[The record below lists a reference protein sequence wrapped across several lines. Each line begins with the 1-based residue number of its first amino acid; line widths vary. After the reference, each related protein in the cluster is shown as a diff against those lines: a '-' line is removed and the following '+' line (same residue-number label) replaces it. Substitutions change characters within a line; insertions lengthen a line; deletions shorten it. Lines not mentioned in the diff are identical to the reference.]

1 VPAPQAHECRGATE
15 PGTNSHGLTQGHGCR
30 GARVWHPP
38 DGSTQS
44 RRQHN
49 GTSHLGPEATLPLH
63 QSVWHTWPTR
73 SPSRMTRRPCWTCP
87 LDGWRRVAT
96 SCLLASRAEAAQH
109 RWSEHL
115 YPENP
120 NARDSDDWLRLQS
133 AQCVGT
139 RRSEGLATPSD
150 AGVTCAGRHYTWCTR
165 VVAHT
170 EHRYPSHVVVRWC
183 ISPDL
188 GLRSA
193 VVDARTSSSCS
204 LVSVAVIAHPVRSGH
219 FYIPRSTGTRHE
231 SLEACVRST
240 VSREASG

>member
-1 VPAPQAHECRGATE
+1 MGRLTSGPRRRFHYTRVFGIHGPPGRHHLRHADHAGPVHWTAGAE
-15 PGTNSHGLTQGHGCR
+15 WPRAACWH
-30 GARVWHPP
+30 RVQRPH
-38 DGSTQS
+38 ST
-44 RRQHN
+44 
-49 GTSHLGPEATLPLH
+49 
-63 QSVWHTWPTR
+63 
-73 SPSRMTRRPCWTCP
+73 
-87 LDGWRRVAT
+87 
-96 SCLLASRAEAAQH
+96 AEASTH
-109 RWSEHL
+109 IPR
-115 YPENP
+115 NP

-133 AQCVGT
+133 AQCVET

-150 AGVTCAGRHYTWCTR
+150 AGVTCAAPTR
-165 VVAHT
+165 VQEALYLVHSRCCTPRAQIP
-170 EHRYPSHVVVRWC
+170 EPHVVVRWC

-240 VSREASG
+240 VSREASR